1 MLSLNMQIEHFP
13 LAKEPLSV
21 RDERYLDNSL
31 RKLSSEIQLPFPDR
45 IDARFP
51 LMLCD
56 GPSLDSIGFSDE
68 VKLMAMTLEISQL
81 NADAARN
88 EALIFSLV
96 GILRDS
102 IDNGFSV
109 GFLHKDTNES
119 LKTFWENEI
128 AKISAGNRILI
139 ATRDQS
145 PVGVVIIT
153 PELRSNGSH
162 RGELRKLMVKSSE
175 QRSGIGSALEYAAC
189 QVAREMGLSLLYLD
203 SATDYLVNK
212 KYEEWGWK
220 KVGSIPR
227 YAATPDGKLVA
238 TTFFYKELTD

>member
-1 MLSLNMQIEHFP
+1 
-13 LAKEPLSV
+13 
-21 RDERYLDNSL
+21 
-31 RKLSSEIQLPFPDR
+31 
-45 IDARFP
+45 
-51 LMLCD
+51 
-56 GPSLDSIGFSDE
+56 
-68 VKLMAMTLEISQL
+68 MALEISQL
-81 NADAARN
+81 DKNAARN
-88 EALIFSLV
+88 EALIFDLV
-96 GILRDS
+96 DILRDS

-109 GFLHKDTNES
+109 GFLLTDSNDS

-128 AKISAGNRILI
+128 AKLSLGNRILI
-139 ATRDQS
+139 ASRDES
-145 PVGVVIIT
+145 LVGVVIIT

-162 RGELRKLMVKSSE
+162 RGELRKLMVKSSA
-175 QRSGIGSALEYAAC
+175 QKSGIGSALEAAAC
-189 QVAREMGLSLLYLD
+189 QAAKEMGLSLLYLD